1 MRRVSHRI
9 VPAAARLTA
18 MIPNMPL
25 QKTQRLWLILLEKKK
40 SSASV
45 PAEASRYSR
54 RILNAPS
61 GVTSQ
66 IR

>member
-1 MRRVSHRI
+1 
-9 VPAAARLTA
+9 

-45 PAEASRYSR
+45 PAEASSYSR